1 MSGDKVTVT
10 GPLSPHETTRTT
22 RTTTYSVRTSPCVVV
37 GSTWQQ
43 QQQPQQQQ
51 QQGDATMQQQQQQQ
65 EGFGSIEEL
74 KKYIEETRNKLLE
87 DPRTKQMIDRGE
99 ATWDEVKAYIREH
112 APQRLIP
119 SGPTS
124 TTSYSYSAG
133 VWYPLT
139 PGGCFTAAPNTVFE
153 VACAAAKKQQ
163 AGVWYPLTPGGCF
176 TAAPNTVFEVACAA
190 AKKQQINLRP
200 QCDISFDSKSS
211 QIIFALD
218 LPGFNKQDVHVEVEN
233 RSRETMKSL
242 LRERNFGG
250 FCRSFQ
256 LPPNAIEDAI
266 SAVFENGVLFVRIS
280 TSDPKAS
287 SEKKKVSID

>member
-1 MSGDKVTVT
+1 
-10 GPLSPHETTRTT
+10 
-22 RTTTYSVRTSPCVVV
+22 
-37 GSTWQQ
+37 
-43 QQQPQQQQ
+43 
-51 QQGDATMQQQQQQQ
+51 
-65 EGFGSIEEL
+65 
-74 KKYIEETRNKLLE
+74 
-87 DPRTKQMIDRGE
+87 MIDRGE

-124 TTSYSYSAG
+124 TTSYSYS
-133 VWYPLT
+133 
-139 PGGCFTAAPNTVFE
+139 
-153 VACAAAKKQQ
+153 

-233 RSRETMKSL
+233 RCVTISGERPRPAADSEETMKSL